1 MRYQTMFVFVL
12 LSFFAVPSLAE
23 SLMSIQR
30 NARNDAAT
38 NSPELQQI
46 TLKGL
51 VRSQGEHD
59 KSEVENVEFV
69 EEKTGRIFS
78 LSNSEELAELHGEQ
92 EKDLLVIL
100 TAQKVPKFLFWGGG
114 LKVASF
120 ELLDV
125 QQSAPHISQ
134 HDELHIQRTYRNR

>member
-1 MRYQTMFVFVL
+1 MRYQSILVYLL
-12 LSFFAVPSLAE
+12 LSFLAVPSFAE
-23 SLMSIQR
+23 SMMSIQR
-30 NARNDAAT
+30 NARNDAASY
-38 NSPELQQI
+38 SPEAKQI
-46 TLKGL
+46 TLKGV

-69 EEKTGRIFS
+69 EEKTGRVFS
-78 LSNSEELAELHGEQ
+78 LSNAKELAELHGEQ

-120 ELLDV
+120 ELLDA
-125 QQSAPHISQ
+125 QSSAPHISE
-134 HDELHIQRTYRNR
+134 HDEAHIQRSFRNR